1 MRALVTLLL
10 LGALPGCAAVA
21 GLIPTLQHCHEVN
34 YHRQGNQIT
43 LDAKCSA
50 PIGSIGGV

>member
-1 MRALVTLLL
+1 MRILAITVLLL
-10 LGALPGCAAVA
+10 ALPGCAAVA